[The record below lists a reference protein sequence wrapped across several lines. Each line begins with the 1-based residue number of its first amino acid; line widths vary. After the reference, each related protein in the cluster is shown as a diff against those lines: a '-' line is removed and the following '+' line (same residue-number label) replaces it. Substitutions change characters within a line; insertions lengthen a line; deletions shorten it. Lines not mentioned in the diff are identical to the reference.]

1 MTPFPWPPP
10 ACIHVRGICSPRNK
24 LSDAARAHTQNGVR
38 SRTYAVCTAARSP
51 YEVRKNLQDAI
62 FGQEISKQCP
72 VYKEVFA
79 CHKTAPISTSNFVDT
94 DSGGV
99 SPADKVGDS
108 LSLFICL
115 QRRQKQLEI
124 VKDEGSSQSVF
135 ILFPVF
141 FLLLLF
147 HVSLQRHAAVESA
160 LQPPLL
166 AAFLNGGSC
175 CGCTG
180 NHGCEAQQ

>member
-108 LSLFICL
+108 LSLYLFVCKKTK
-115 QRRQKQLEI
+115 KQSKIKTKVRARVSCFL
-124 VKDEGSSQSVF
+124 SSSSLSCFSSEACRGGVGIATSVARCF
-135 ILFPVF
+135 
-141 FLLLLF
+141 
-147 HVSLQRHAAVESA
+147 S
-160 LQPPLL
+160 
-166 AAFLNGGSC
+166 
-175 CGCTG
+175 
-180 NHGCEAQQ
+180 